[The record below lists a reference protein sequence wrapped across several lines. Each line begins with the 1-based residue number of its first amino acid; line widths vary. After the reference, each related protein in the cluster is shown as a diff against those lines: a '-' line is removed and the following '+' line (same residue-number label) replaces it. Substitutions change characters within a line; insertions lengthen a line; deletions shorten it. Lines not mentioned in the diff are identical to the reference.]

1 MHYRL
6 IRGSLAA
13 LLAGGLTAGL
23 ALAQVRQP
31 GSSIAYDVKA
41 MGQGDTK
48 LAIKISGV
56 DADGTAHVTMTFA
69 PPRVP
74 QGSVPTL
81 NGTITP
87 AGAILP
93 QFSAVTGTPHMGMSS
108 AEAAAMSQSMIG
120 QMLQFTLQ
128 PFNAFAT
135 AAGSRPELKVGES
148 WNAAAD
154 GPMVPAL
161 AFVVTGREQ
170 HLGHDTFVITFQSA
184 PGAALPLSGQGYYD
198 ASAHSVVEAAYK
210 QQTPDG
216 QQSSD
221 TDIALTP

>member
-48 LAIKISGV
+48 LAIKVSGV

-135 AAGSRPELKVGES
+135 AAGSRPELKSRRILERRRRRPH
-148 WNAAAD
+148 
-154 GPMVPAL
+154 GPGTGVRRDRPRTAPRARYVRHHVPECAGCC
-161 AFVVTGREQ
+161 A
-170 HLGHDTFVITFQSA
+170 TFVGTRVLRRFGSQRRRSR
-184 PGAALPLSGQGYYD
+184 
-198 ASAHSVVEAAYK
+198 V
-210 QQTPDG
+210 
-216 QQSSD
+216 
-221 TDIALTP
+221 